1 MRYSTF
7 VLPRHLGISFL
18 FALFLTMTCVSANAQ
33 AIAQVTVD
41 PNAAALTSAIPSDF
55 VGLSLRQGD
64 VQTVIGSMPVYGG
77 PITMNTKFQT
87 LIDNL
92 GGLGG
97 TAMTLR
103 MLGDGPGPNTLHN
116 ALPVLAKLNAS
127 KSHKYFIGIDF
138 QNGMNPYNGVS
149 GQTIVAEEVGDITS
163 GVLDPSSIEALELGN
178 EPDNYPGETN
188 SKYWADE
195 LTYWDALGPI
205 PQGLKFAAP
214 VFAGNNTSFDEA
226 GFVTTRH
233 NQISMF
239 DFHYYGGSNCQTTP
253 PARNSLLLQASIAPP
268 ASAYQHNNP
277 ADPYLSNAIT
287 AAKSASPVLPIRAG
301 EINTIACHGAF
312 GLSDTF
318 TSAVWTL
325 DMGMTYAL
333 AGVNG
338 INFFLATDQTYHKA
352 ESGSNAYNAFDFNSS
367 GGLAYVAPEY
377 YAMVLLEH
385 MVANNAVII
394 PATIANNGL
403 GYTAA
408 WPKFKAWAT
417 RDTNGK
423 VHVLLI
429 NKDDGSNGLPT
440 DGTVT
445 LALPGRGLV
454 TVYRITSTGGVY
466 NGWWDPNT
474 GTIKPNGVTGMVMNN
489 NQTYDNSTDGN
500 PLTLTNPIG
509 PVPEAVSPV
518 NGVYTLKVPVGNAV
532 VLVVPAP

>member
-1 MRYSTF
+1 MRYRIF
-7 VLPRHLGISFL
+7 VLPSHLVISFL
-18 FALFLTMTCVSANAQ
+18 LAIVLTLTCVSANAQ
-33 AIAQVTVD
+33 TPIAQVTVD
-41 PNAAALTSAIPSDF
+41 PNATPISSQIPADF

-92 GGLGG
+92 GNLAG
-97 TAMTLR
+97 TPMTLR

-138 QNGMNPYNGVS
+138 QDQS
-149 GQTIVAEEVGDITS
+149 IAAEEVGYITS
-163 GVLDPSSIEALELGN
+163 GVLNLSSIESIELGN

-188 SKYWADE
+188 AKYWSDE
-195 LTYWDALGPI
+195 LTYWDALSSI
-205 PQGLKFAAP
+205 SQGLKFAAP
-214 VFAGNNTSFDEA
+214 VFAGNNTSFDQA

-239 DFHYYGGSNCQTTP
+239 DFHYYGGSNCTSTA
-253 PARNSLLLQASIAPP
+253 PAQNSLLLQASISPP

-277 ADPYLSNAIT
+277 ADPFLSTAIT
-287 AAKSASPVLPIRAG
+287 AAKSANPVLPIRAG
-301 EINTIACHGAF
+301 EINSIACHGAF

-318 TSAVWTL
+318 TSAVWAL

-338 INFFLATDQTYHKA
+338 INYFLATDQTYHKA
-352 ESGSNAYNAFDFNSS
+352 ESGSNAYNAFDFTST

-377 YAMVLLEH
+377 YAMILLEH

-394 PATIANNGL
+394 PSTIANYGL

-408 WPKFKAWAT
+408 WPKFISWAT

-429 NKDDGSNGLPT
+429 NKDDGSNGLPS

-445 LALPGRGLV
+445 LSLPGRGLV

-474 GTIKPNGVTGMVMNN
+474 GTIKPNGVTGMVLNN
-489 NQTYDNSTDGN
+489 NQTYDNSADGN

-509 PVPEAVSPV
+509 PVPEAISPV